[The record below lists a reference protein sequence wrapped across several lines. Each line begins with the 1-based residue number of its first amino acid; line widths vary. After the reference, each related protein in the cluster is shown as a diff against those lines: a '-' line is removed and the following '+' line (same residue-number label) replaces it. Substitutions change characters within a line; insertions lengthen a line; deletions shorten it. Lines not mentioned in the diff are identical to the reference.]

1 MKQFINLSVKKFRPF
16 VFVCLLMAGFVSNAS
31 AQIKVPKQSGRCSA
45 TADQIYFVASGK
57 MVIDVF
63 PGSNGGNGFQLN
75 IIGAGADNFEVVQEA
90 YMTTLNVIPGY
101 TNSTAAKW
109 QVFFNAGM
117 ERIICSIKMKNKC
130 TGETLTYPLTVGVKL
145 LNQ

>member
-1 MKQFINLSVKKFRPF
+1 MKPSINFSATTFKSLV
-16 VFVCLLMAGFVSNAS
+16 VICLFMAGFISNAS
-31 AQIKVPKQSGRCSA
+31 AQKIEKKPGRCTA
-45 TADQIYFVASGK
+45 VADQIYFVASGQ

-75 IIGAGADNFEVVQEA
+75 ILGAGADNFEVVQET
-90 YMTTLNVIPGY
+90 YMTSLSVIPGY
-101 TNSTAAKW
+101 TNATAAKW
-109 QVFFNAGM
+109 QIFFNAGM

-145 LNQ
+145 LN

>member
-1 MKQFINLSVKKFRPF
+1 MKPSINQIVKKFRPVLF
-16 VFVCLLMAGFVSNAS
+16 ASLFMAGFVSNAS
-31 AQIKVPKQSGRCSA
+31 AQKIEKIPGRCKA
-45 TADQIYFVASGK
+45 VADQIYFVASGQ

-75 IIGAGADNFEVVQEA
+75 ILGAGADNFEVVQEV
-90 YMTTLNVIPGY
+90 YMTSLSVIPGY

-109 QVFFNAGM
+109 SLFFNAGM

>member
-1 MKQFINLSVKKFRPF
+1 MKLHFTASHLKPLALSF
-16 VFVCLLMAGFVSNAS
+16 LLAITMTAN
-31 AQIKVPKQSGRCSA
+31 AQIPKQQGRCSA
-45 TADQIYFVASGK
+45 TADQIYFVASGQ

-75 IIGAGADNFEVVQEA
+75 IIGAGADNFEVVQEP
-90 YMTTLNVIPGY
+90 YMTALNVIPGY
-101 TNSTAAKW
+101 TNATQAKW
-109 QVFFNAGM
+109 QVFFTAGM

-130 TGETLTYPLTVGVKL
+130 TGQTQTYPLTTGVKL

>member
-1 MKQFINLSVKKFRPF
+1 MKHFINLPTKTFRLL
-16 VFVCLLMAGFVSNAS
+16 VFACLFTAGFTSNAS
-31 AQIKVPKQSGRCSA
+31 AQKVEKIPGRCKA
-45 TADQIYFVASGK
+45 QADQIYFVASGQ

-75 IIGAGADNFEVVQEA
+75 ILGAGADNFEVVQEA
-90 YMTTLNVIPGY
+90 YMTSLSVIPGY

-109 QVFFNAGM
+109 SLFFNAGM

>member
-1 MKQFINLSVKKFRPF
+1 MKLSINSIVKTFRLP
-16 VFVCLLMAGFVSNAS
+16 VFVCIFMAGFISNAS
-31 AQIKVPKQSGRCSA
+31 AQKVEKIPGRCKA
-45 TADQIYFVASGK
+45 VADQIYFVASGQ

-75 IIGAGADNFEVVQEA
+75 IIGDGADNFEVVQEP
-90 YMTTLNVIPGY
+90 YMASLSVIPGY
-101 TNSTAAKW
+101 TNATQAKW
-109 QVFFNAGM
+109 QIFFNAGF

-130 TGETLTYPLTVGVKL
+130 TGQTQTYPLTTGVKL

>member
-1 MKQFINLSVKKFRPF
+1 MKHSINQIVKKFKPF
-16 VFVCLLMAGFVSNAS
+16 VLISFFMAGFIHNAA
-31 AQIKVPKQSGRCSA
+31 AQKIEKIPGRCRA
-45 TADQIYFVASGK
+45 QADQIYFVASGQ

-75 IIGAGADNFEVVQEA
+75 IQGAGADNFEVVQEP
-90 YMTTLNVIPGY
+90 YMTSLSVIPGY
-101 TNSTAAKW
+101 TNSTGAKW
-109 QVFFNAGM
+109 SLFFNAGF

>member
-1 MKQFINLSVKKFRPF
+1 V
-16 VFVCLLMAGFVSNAS
+16 
-31 AQIKVPKQSGRCSA
+31 
-45 TADQIYFVASGK
+45 ADQIYFVASGQ

-75 IIGAGADNFEVVQEA
+75 IQGAGADNFEVVQEA
-90 YMTTLNVIPGY
+90 YMTSLSVIPGY

-109 QVFFNAGM
+109 SLFFNAGM

>member
-1 MKQFINLSVKKFRPF
+1 MKHLINHSTTSFKLFALICFFI
-16 VFVCLLMAGFVSNAS
+16 AGFASNAN
-31 AQIKVPKQSGRCSA
+31 AQIPKKQGRCTA
-45 TADQIYFVASGK
+45 TADQIYFVASGQ

-75 IIGAGADNFEVVQEA
+75 ILGAGADNFEVVQEA
-90 YMTTLNVIPGY
+90 YMTSLSVIPGY
-101 TNSTAAKW
+101 TNATAAKW
-109 QVFFNAGM
+109 QIFFNAGM

>member
-1 MKQFINLSVKKFRPF
+1 MKDSINQSVKKIKLVLF
-16 VFVCLLMAGFVSNAS
+16 VSLFIAGFISNAS
-31 AQIKVPKQSGRCSA
+31 AQKIEKIPGRCKA
-45 TADQIYFVASGK
+45 QADQIYFVASGQ

-75 IIGAGADNFEVVQEA
+75 ILGAGADNFEVVQEP
-90 YMTTLNVIPGY
+90 YMTTVNVIPGY
-101 TNSTAAKW
+101 TNATQAKW

-130 TGETLTYPLTVGVKL
+130 TGEIQTYPLTTGVKL